1 MTKQTP
7 NNKKRIGVRNT
18 RNIISLIFLS
28 LVAIAAL
35 CFCVVLLIQNANLE
49 KESEEVKL
57 ELQAINDAGYYTID
71 ETNKMVEDARVQAG
85 IETTNSIR
93 NMIQSKLEAGDGT
106 TATIRALFPDQ
117 IVVAS
122 DGRYFFFPILD
133 EIEKH
138 GFSENDFEFGED
150 GFLTYVGDDK
160 SIVVKK
166 GIDVSRFQG
175 KINWEKVKTAGVDFA
190 FIRVGL
196 RGTSEGKMLVDDTFE
211 YNIKNATENG
221 VDVGIYFYSQALDEE
236 EAIAEA
242 QLVLDNIEPYTVKYP
257 VVIDIESADSDTA
270 RTNVLTSDDYEKV
283 ARTFCEMVKSAG
295 YMPMI
300 YGNVKS
306 FTLLMDAID
315 VDDYGIWIAYYGT
328 PLYYPYHFDV
338 WQFTSKGRV
347 DGIDGDVDLDIC
359 ITEY

>member
-1 MTKQTP
+1 MTRQTLPKQTH
-7 NNKKRIGVRNT
+7 IGSRNT
-18 RNIISLIFLS
+18 KNILSLIFLS
-28 LVAIAAL
+28 IVCIASL
-35 CFCVVLLIQNANLE
+35 SFCVVLLMQNAELE
-49 KESEEVKL
+49 KQEEAIKL
-57 ELQAINDAGYYTID
+57 ELQAINDAGYYTVE
-71 ETNKMVEDARVQAG
+71 ETNQMVDDARVQAG
-85 IETTNSIR
+85 IEATNSLR

-122 DGRYFFFPILD
+122 DGRYFFFPITD
-133 EIEKH
+133 EIEHHK
-138 GFSENDFEFGED
+138 FAEDDFEFGED
-150 GFLTYVGDDK
+150 GFLTYVGDD
-160 SIVVKK
+160 SSVVIKK

-175 KINWEKVKTAGVDFA
+175 KINWEKVKEAGIEFA

-211 YNIKNATENG
+211 YNIKNANKNG
-221 VDVGIYFYSQALDEE
+221 VDVGIYFYSQALNKD
-236 EAIAEA
+236 EAIEEA
-242 QLVLDNIEPYTVKYP
+242 QLVLDNIEPYDVTYP

-270 RTNVLTSDDYEKV
+270 RTNSLTTDEYELV
-283 ARTFCEMVKSAG
+283 AKTFCDMVKNAG
-295 YMPMI
+295 YKPMI

-306 FTLLMDAID
+306 FTLLMDATD
-315 VDDYGIWIAYYGT
+315 VDDYGIWIAYYGN

>member
-1 MTKQTP
+1 MTKQTLRSK
-7 NNKKRIGVRNT
+7 NHIGVRNT
-18 RNIISLIFLS
+18 KNIISLIFLS
-28 LVAIAAL
+28 IVAIAAL
-35 CFCVVLLIQNANLE
+35 CFCVVLLMQNAKLE
-49 KESEEVKL
+49 KDAEDVKL

-71 ETNKMVEDARVQAG
+71 ETNRMVEDAKVQAG
-85 IETTNSIR
+85 IEATNSIK

-122 DGRYFFFPILD
+122 DGRYFFFPISD
-133 EIEKH
+133 KIEH
-138 GFSENDFEFGED
+138 HRFAEDDFEFGED
-150 GFLTYVGDDK
+150 GFLTYVGDD
-160 SIVVKK
+160 SSVLIKK

-175 KINWEKVKTAGVDFA
+175 KIKWNKVKEAGIDFA

-211 YNIKNATENG
+211 YNIKNAIDNDI
-221 VDVGIYFYSQALDEE
+221 DVGIYFYSQALNEE
-236 EAIAEA
+236 EAKEEV
-242 QLVLDNIEPYTVKYP
+242 QLVLDNIEPYKITYP
-257 VVIDIESADSDTA
+257 VVIDIESADSETA
-270 RTNVLTSDDYEKV
+270 RTKNMTSDEYEVV
-283 ARTFCEMVKSAG
+283 AKTFCDMIKSAG
-295 YMPMI
+295 YKPMI

-306 FTLLMDAID
+306 FTLLMDAVD
-315 VDDYGIWIAYYGT
+315 VDDYGIWIAYYGI